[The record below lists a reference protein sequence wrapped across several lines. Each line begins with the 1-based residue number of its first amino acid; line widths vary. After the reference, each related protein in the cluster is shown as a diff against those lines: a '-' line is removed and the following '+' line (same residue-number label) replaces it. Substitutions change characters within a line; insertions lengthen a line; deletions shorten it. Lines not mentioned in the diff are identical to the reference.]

1 MSGADKSSCPI
12 VLLSVIINYTQILE
26 LGDFILRDFSLEFF
40 LYTLPAIILALSFHE
55 LAHGYAAYKLG
66 DITAKNDGRLSLNP
80 LKHIDPMGLL
90 FIVVFQFGWAKPVM
104 VNPNNLRNPKK
115 DMAIISMAGPLTNIL
130 LSILFFILYLLLAYN
145 HNIPRFFVGFTHAS
159 LIINLILA
167 IFNLLPIPPLDGS
180 KVLGSLLPDNIYNK
194 VVMYN
199 PMVGMGIL
207 IVLMVTGILGGI
219 LGPMI
224 EATLGLYSF
233 VATIILRLFS

>member
-1 MSGADKSSCPI
+1 
-12 VLLSVIINYTQILE
+12 
-26 LGDFILRDFSLEFF
+26 
-40 LYTLPAIILALSFHE
+40 LPAIIIALSFHE

-80 LKHIDPMGLL
+80 LKHIDPIGLL
-90 FIVVFQFGWAKPVM
+90 FIVIFQIGWAKPVM

-130 LSILFFILYLLLAYN
+130 LSILFFVLYLLLSYN
-145 HNIPRFFVGFTHAS
+145 PSIPEFAIRFIHSS
-159 LIINLILA
+159 LIINLVLA

-180 KVLGSLLPDNIYNK
+180 KVLGSLLPDDLYYK

-199 PMVGMGIL
+199 PRIGMGIL
-207 IVLMVTGILGGI
+207 IVLMVTGWLGRI

-224 EATLGLYSF
+224 QATLGLYGF
-233 VATIILRLFS
+233 VAMLILGLFS

>member
-1 MSGADKSSCPI
+1 MSGADKYPCPI

-145 HNIPRFFVGFTHAS
+145 HNIPNYFVGFTHAS
-159 LIINLILA
+159 LIINLVLA

-180 KVLGSLLPDNIYNK
+180 KVLGSLLPDNIYYK

-199 PMVGMGIL
+199 PMVGMVIL

-224 EATLGLYSF
+224 QATLGLYSF
-233 VATIILRLFS
+233 VATLILGLFS